1 MYISPDLLNY
11 PKVSITVDKAF
22 SDEYV
27 KSVEKRDCK
36 GQITFSSRWFAPSSR
51 YEHMHRFS
59 SDGLLD
65 YNITSGET
73 IYHQGFNSAFHFP
86 RTKDRRLIKSY
97 RKKEYVSNDFDYCRV
112 KGIRYTIECMKTFV
126 SRETKLIRSSMLVY
140 PVDDN
145 GEQLIEHTLYAIP
158 RLQNPELF
166 KRGERKAMR
175 KLKQNLT
182 RARKKCRNYVLTN
195 FNRDAEMWTLTYAEN
210 MLDLSKAK
218 RDLNLFF
225 KRVNYRRKKKGLESL
240 KYVWVAER
248 QKRGAIHF
256 HIMVFNPELEDTS
269 HLTKSE
275 DERRGSE
282 MLSRLW
288 SYGFCFQT
296 KHIKNKLY
304 ITKYINKSE
313 DFLDNV
319 NERIFSVS
327 LCLPKT
333 LPKRYSGIHIPY
345 KLEVL
350 VTKCSKWGVYT
361 MFLNRNET
369 QRRC

>member
-1 MYISPDLLNY
+1 MYISPDLLNS

-65 YNITSGET
+65 YSITSGE
-73 IYHQGFNSAFHFP
+73 FNYNAAFHFP
-86 RTKDRRLIKSY
+86 KTKDGLFIKSY
-97 RKKEYVSNDFDYCRV
+97 RKKEYVSNEPDFVRV
-112 KGIRYTIECMKTFV
+112 KGIKYAIDCMKTFV
-126 SRETKLIRSSMLVY
+126 SRETKLIRSSIIVY
-140 PVDDN
+140 PFDDE
-145 GEQLIEHTLYAIP
+145 GEQIIEHTLFAIP
-158 RLQNPELF
+158 RLQNPESF
-166 KRGERKAMR
+166 KRGERKAFR
-175 KLKQNLT
+175 KTSQNLT
-182 RARKKCRNYVLTN
+182 RARKRCRNYVLTN
-195 FNRDAEMWTLTYAEN
+195 FTKDTEMWTLTYAEN

-225 KRVNYRRKKKGLESL
+225 KRVNYRRKKKSLECL
-240 KYVWVAER
+240 KYLWVAER

-256 HIMVFNPELEDTS
+256 HIMVFNPELEDTR

-275 DERRGSE
+275 EERRGSE

-327 LCLPKT
+327 LFLPKT

-345 KLEVL
+345 KLEFL
-350 VTKCSKWGVYT
+350 VTKFSKWGVYT
-361 MFLNRNET
+361 MFLNRNEK